1 MAFFL
6 AIFLVLM
13 IAYAV
18 IIDGYRR
25 AWNQIAMP
33 QTSKAVPSSLV
44 SVVIALRNESL
55 NVDTLLDCLS
65 LQQYPDHLVEFI
77 LVDDFSTDDT
87 ADKIRQYKGKAAQQL
102 VFVSLKEEFG
112 SETNIRAHKKRAI
125 EAGIR
130 KSRGT
135 IIVTTDADCRFGA
148 QWLQVLI
155 SYFEEKQARFVAAP
169 VKISPAQGFLGIFQ
183 ALDFMS
189 LQGITGAV
197 VSTNKMTMCNGANLV
212 YSKQAFTEVNGFEGI
227 DHIASGDDMLLM
239 YKIYQKYPDRVF
251 YLKDSSVIV
260 ETDPVK
266 TWRGFFQQRI
276 RWASKAD
283 RYDDKR
289 IFKVLLLVYAINVF
303 YLILGIGSFFN
314 STWFFF
320 FLLLLIAKTLIEFPF
335 VNAVSIFFQQ
345 QSLMK
350 YFVFLQPV
358 HIVYTIIA
366 GWLGKF
372 GSFEWKGRVIKTNSL
387 KDARG

>member
-1 MAFFL
+1 MAIFL

-18 IIDGYRR
+18 IIEGYRT
-25 AWNQIAMP
+25 AWNQIP
-33 QTSKAVPSSLV
+33 VFQSSTSIPASHV

-55 NVDTLLDCLS
+55 NVDNLLDCLS
-65 LQQYPDHLVEFI
+65 AQNYPDHLVEFI
-77 LVDDFSTDDT
+77 LVDDFSTDNT
-87 ADKIRQYKGKAAQQL
+87 ADKIRQYKGKAASQL
-102 VFVSLKEEFG
+102 VFVSLQEEFG
-112 SETNIRAHKKRAI
+112 SETNIQSHKKRAI
-125 EAGIR
+125 EAGIK
-130 KSRGT
+130 KSKGT
-135 IIVTTDADCRFGA
+135 IIVTTDADCRFGPD
-148 QWLQVLI
+148 WLGVLI
-155 SYFEEKQARFVAAP
+155 SFYEKNQARFVAAP
-169 VKISPAQGFLGIFQ
+169 VKISPAHGFLSIFQ

-212 YSKQAFTEVNGFEGI
+212 YSKLAFTEVNGFQGI
-227 DHIASGDDMLLM
+227 DDIPSGDDMLLM
-239 YKIYQKYPDRVF
+239 YKIYQRFPNQVF

-289 IFKVLLLVYAINVF
+289 IFKVLLLVYAINLC
-303 YLILGIGSFFN
+303 YLILGISSFFN
-314 STWFFF
+314 STWLFF
-320 FLLLLIAKTLIEFPF
+320 FLLLLLAKTLIEFPF
-335 VNAVSIFFQQ
+335 VNAVSSFFQQ

-350 YFVFLQPV
+350 YFVFLQPI
-358 HIVYTIIA
+358 HILYTIIA

>member
-13 IAYAV
+13 IVYAV

-25 AWNQIAMP
+25 SWNQIALSKN
-33 QTSKAVPSSLV
+33 SKADPASHV

-65 LQQYPDHLVEFI
+65 LQQYPDDLVEFI

-87 ADKIRQYKGKAAQQL
+87 ADKIRQYKGKAARQL

-112 SETNIRAHKKRAI
+112 SETNIQAHKKRAI
-125 EAGIR
+125 EAGIK
-130 KSRGT
+130 KSKGT
-135 IIVTTDADCRFGA
+135 IIVTTDADCRFGPE
-148 QWLQVLI
+148 WLKVLI
-155 SYFEEKQARFVAAP
+155 SYFEEKQAGFVAAP

-212 YSKQAFTEVNGFEGI
+212 YSKQAFMEVNGFEGI

-289 IFKVLLLVYAINVF
+289 IFKVLLLVYAINIC

-372 GSFEWKGRVIKTNSL
+372 GSFEWKGRVIKTNSP